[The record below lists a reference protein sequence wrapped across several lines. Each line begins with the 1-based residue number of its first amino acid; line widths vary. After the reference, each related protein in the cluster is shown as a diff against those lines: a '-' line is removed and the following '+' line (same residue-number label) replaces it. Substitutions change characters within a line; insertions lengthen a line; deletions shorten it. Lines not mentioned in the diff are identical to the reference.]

1 MHQRDICLCCTCISR
16 VVDDD
21 AETRL
26 RARIAIA
33 CTGPATGTFQKL
45 ADGVV
50 KRPRRV

>member
-1 MHQRDICLCCTCISR
+1 MHVRNLCLCHECISR
-16 VVDDD
+16 LVDDD
-21 AETRL
+21 AETRI

-33 CTGPATGTFQKL
+33 CTGPATGTFTKL